1 MIRKI
6 YSVIVHYN
14 TPDEVALLVEDLL
27 AMPDVEHAIVVAD
40 NCSEEHHFLKLRDK
54 IGNLEKVSVFQT
66 EKNGGFAYGVN
77 AGFAHAMDLE
87 KAPFLLHVINSDTR
101 VVNGAYLA
109 SVAQFINTTTDAG
122 VVGPLVYANKKK
134 DVQNTILPIT
144 TLKSILF
151 FKKLYSDKN
160 PSADAKE
167 PASVDCVNGVC
178 FMVRSEVFAGVGG
191 ISEKYFMYNEEQD
204 LCFRVGKAG
213 FQNYFLPIPSVFHEG
228 ATAAQDGERP
238 DWRFFLKRRNQVLF
252 LALNIS
258 RIQALAAALIFV
270 ATSIPK
276 YLKAREKPYISWG
289 KFTWLVIK
297 PVWNAKKN

>member
-14 TPDEVALLVEDLL
+14 TPDEVMLLVQDLL
-27 AMPDVEHAIVVAD
+27 AIPYDEHFVVVAD

-54 IGNLEKVSVFQT
+54 IGTLERVSLFQT

-77 AGFAHAMDLE
+77 AGFAHAMDLA
-87 KAPFLLHVINSDTR
+87 KAPFLLHVINSDTS
-101 VVNGAYLA
+101 VVNGAYLEA
-109 SVAQFINTTTDAG
+109 LARFVHTTGNAG
-122 VVGPLVYANKKK
+122 VVGPLVYSNKNY

-160 PSADAKE
+160 PSADAKA
-167 PASVDCVNGVC
+167 PTAVDCVNGVC
-178 FMVRSEVFAGVGG
+178 FMVRSEVFAAVGG
-191 ISEKYFMYNEEQD
+191 ICEKYFMYNEEQD
-204 LCFRVGKAG
+204 LCFQVGKAG
-213 FQNYFLPIPSVFHEG
+213 FQNYFLPVPSVFHEG
-228 ATAAQDGERP
+228 AAAAKGGENP
-238 DWRFFLKRRNQVLF
+238 DWRFFLKRKNQVLF

-258 RIQALAAALIFV
+258 RKQALAAALIFV

-276 YLKAREKPYISWG
+276 YLKAKEKPYLSWG

-297 PVWNAKKN
+297 PVWNAKRN